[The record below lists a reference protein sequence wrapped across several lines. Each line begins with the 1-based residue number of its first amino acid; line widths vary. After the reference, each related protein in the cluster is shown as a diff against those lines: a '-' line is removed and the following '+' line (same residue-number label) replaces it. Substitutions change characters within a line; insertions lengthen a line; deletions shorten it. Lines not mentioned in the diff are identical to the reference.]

1 MEFMRVNAMGRMDQK
16 EPIKPNKGTK
26 LFMKILIIV
35 ERNASYMEYTPYIT
49 TGDRLFAECQVVY
62 RVLFSG
68 TRQRRLCRVFFLHS
82 AKCFFLHSAKKFLC
96 RVFFFGTRQRSSLP
110 SVFFLTLGKEN
121 FKVHFEAVN

>member
-68 TRQRRLCRVFFLHS
+68 TRQSGLCRVF
-82 AKCFFLHSAKKFLC
+82 
-96 RVFFFGTRQRSSLP
+96 
-110 SVFFLTLGKEN
+110 FFLTLGKEN
-121 FKVHFEAVN
+121 FKAYFEAVN